1 MFIGEGEAV
10 FISFFPSQ
18 MQRLLEGDIYKRAV
32 LERGNTLTNYMP
44 KSLLKLSF

>member
-1 MFIGEGEAV
+1 MGGGGGQAV

-18 MQRLLEGDIYKRAV
+18 MRRLLEGDIYKRSV
-32 LERGNTLTNYMP
+32 FKRGNTLTNYMP